1 MIENIEISN
10 VATYTDEKQILSN
23 LKEVNYIYGTNGSGK
38 TTISRILKNQ
48 GLYPSCNI
56 TWKNGNNL
64 PILVYNKDFIDEHFS
79 ESETLKGVFT
89 LGKNSIDL
97 QNSIKQKKLL
107 IENLTS
113 EKTILEV
120 CLRGTDGLG
129 GKQKELE
136 LIENDYC
143 DKFWNKGMVPYKDTF
158 KDCLS
163 GFRSKKNLFKEKII
177 ELSSSW
183 SNNSSSM
190 EELQIRYNQL
200 YAETPILVGT
210 IPLIDATSLMAYEQN
225 VILTKKIIGRE
236 DIDISSM
243 IKKLENSDWVRSG
256 IQYYDKNDGICPFCQ
271 QRTGDTLR
279 KSLSDYFD
287 ETFEQD
293 ITSLKSLY
301 EEYKNEADRICS
313 NISLL
318 IEGDN
323 KFISKELVKHKLE
336 IFSKLVHNNLAQIKN
351 KINEPSLSIGLEAT
365 FSVLRELENCIKEAN
380 DKIIKNNQIVS
391 NIETERKLLTEDVW
405 KYILYLLEEDIT
417 SYKHKKNNLKKAID
431 NIIQQILQKEK
442 NIVQEK
448 TALEEL
454 EKKITSVQPTCDQ
467 INKLLKSFGFLSFS
481 LQVIDN
487 NSYKIVRPDG
497 SLATETLSEGE
508 KNFLTFLY
516 FYNLLNGS
524 LTSSGTEINKVV
536 VFDDPI
542 SSLDNEILFIV
553 SSLIRNIINNT
564 DNKFNNIKQ
573 IFILTHNIYFHK
585 EVSFKKKQSKNKR
598 KATFWIIKKRD
609 GHSIINGYGNENP
622 IISSYNALWLEIK
635 ADNPNPIALPNSMR
649 RILENYFNTLGGI
662 ALDDLENKFE
672 GEEKNICRSLC
683 SWIHSGSHTCFGD
696 EYYSSLDDSLI
707 TKYKAVF
714 KQIFEYNH
722 QIGHYNMMME
732 IDDKMEENE
741 NKE

>member
-10 VATYTDEKQILSN
+10 VATFTDEKQILSN
-23 LKEVNYIYGTNGSGK
+23 LREVNYIYGANGSGK
-38 TTISRILKNQ
+38 TTISRVLNNPTS
-48 GLYPSCNI
+48 YPSCSVI
-56 TWKNGNNL
+56 WKNDNKL
-64 PILVYNKDFIDEHFS
+64 PILVYNKDFVDEHFS
-79 ESETLKGVFT
+79 ASETLKGVFT

-107 IENLTS
+107 IETFTS
-113 EKTILEV
+113 EKAALEV
-120 CLRGTDGLG
+120 CLRGEDGLG

-136 LIENDYC
+136 LLENDCC
-143 DKFWNKGMVPYKDTF
+143 DIFWNKGMIPCKESF
-158 KDCLS
+158 KECLS

-177 ELSSSW
+177 ELSSLMPS
-183 SNNSSSM
+183 NSSDI
-190 EELQIRYNQL
+190 EELRIRYNQL
-200 YAETPILVGT
+200 YTETPILVNT
-210 IPLIDATSLMAYEQN
+210 IPLIEKTSLNTYEQN
-225 VILTKKIIGRE
+225 IILTKKIIGCE

-256 IQYYDKNDGICPFCQ
+256 IQYYDKNDGVCPFCQ
-271 QRTGDTLR
+271 QRVGDSLR

-293 ITSLKSLY
+293 ITSLKLLY
-301 EEYKNEADRICS
+301 EEYKNKAEAIHFSVQTLLES
-313 NISLL
+313 N
-318 IEGDN
+318 N
-323 KFISKELVKHKLE
+323 KFICQELLKHKLE
-336 IFSKLVHNNLAQIKN
+336 VFSRLIQNNLIQIKN
-351 KINEPSLSIGLEAT
+351 KINEPSLSVELERT
-365 FSVLRELENCIKEAN
+365 FSVLMDLENCIKEAN
-380 DKIIKNNQIVS
+380 NKIIKNNQIVS
-391 NIETERKLLTEDVW
+391 NIETERKLLTDDVW
-405 KYILYLLEEDIT
+405 KYILYLLEADIT
-417 SYKHKKNNLKKAID
+417 SYQYNKKNLDKAID
-431 NIIQQILQKEK
+431 NITQQISQKGKDIASEK
-442 NIVQEK
+442 A
-448 TALEEL
+448 ALEEL

-467 INKLLKSFGFLSFS
+467 INKLLRSFGFLSFS
-481 LQVIDN
+481 LQVVDN
-487 NSYKIVRPDG
+487 NSYRIVRPDG

-516 FYNLLNGS
+516 FYNLINGS

-635 ADNPNPIALPNSMR
+635 ADTPNPIALPNSMR

-732 IDDKMEENE
+732 IDDKMEESE